1 MALKGTATIELT
13 NADGSK
19 EIIKHDNM
27 ITNAVNDLCLS
38 QRGEM
43 AAILKMVDQNESYAQ
58 AMFGGLLL
66 FGDTLN
72 DDPDDY
78 TLPSTNIIGYASQSA
93 YAGLDLA
100 RGSFN
105 QSEGGVQ
112 EDGSYKF
119 VWDFATSQGNGTIK
133 ALALCPNVMGK
144 IGASDTIVDS
154 ERSEFSFV
162 KSPVEPFNLYGRM
175 LSDSGTTDGISNWS
189 FHIAAIIGDIAY
201 AVDYYNL
208 RDNGDADSKAR
219 NVKYNGGI
227 LKLYKFR
234 LGTESISLADKVARA
249 RYIETID
256 IQIPE
261 SIRNF
266 FYTYTNV
273 YVLDC
278 NYNQRDKKL
287 IVFPSSYNAN
297 IPVNG
302 TMPYFDIDLVN
313 NMQITNY
320 TFTNTTAGSIY
331 QYNEAFVDGA
341 DIECSFRPY
350 DDYILVVSGA
360 EGDYRLYIVDRK
372 DNSKVIKVTCKDGDL
387 VLTNRYERFTSF
399 FADKNTVVIGFK
411 NKGTTYTRDAYIID
425 VKTGVAKKTNITG
438 YGVLSSNANTDF
450 GNKVIKIKTGD
461 YLAYCVA
468 INPFILTTKNNL
480 DSPVAKTA
488 SQTMKITYTLSEVSE
503 V

>member
-38 QRGEM
+38 QRGEQ
-43 AAILKMVDQNESYAQ
+43 AAILKMVNQNDSYAQ

-78 TLPSTNIIGYASQSA
+78 EIPSANIVGYASQSA

-105 QSEGGVQ
+105 QSEGGIQ

-133 ALALCPNVMGK
+133 SLALCPNVMGQ
-144 IGASDTIVDS
+144 IGASETIVDS
-154 ERSEFSFV
+154 ECGDFNFV
-162 KSPVEPFNLYGRM
+162 REPQAPFNSYGRM
-175 LSDSGTTDGISNWS
+175 LSDSGSIDGAPHWAYNIV
-189 FHIAAIIGDIAY
+189 AIIGGIAY

-208 RDNGDADSKAR
+208 YDDGTNNSG
-219 NVKYNGGI
+219 KYKSRCVSNNGGI
-227 LKLYKFR
+227 FKLYKFK
-234 LGTESISLADKVARA
+234 LCTDDISLADRVAMA
-249 RYIETID
+249 RYIECID
-256 IQIPE
+256 IQLPTE
-261 SIRNF
+261 L
-266 FYTYTNV
+266 TNA
-273 YVLDC
+273 YSTDAHNYKLSC
-278 NYNQRDKKL
+278 YYNQRDKKL
-287 IVFPSSYNAN
+287 IVFPCRLKSD

-302 TMPYFDIDLVN
+302 TLPYIDIDLVN

-320 TFTNTTAGSIY
+320 TFTNTTEGSISAS
-331 QYNEAFVDGA
+331 NIAFAGDG
-341 DIECSFRPY
+341 DEKYRFFVLS
-350 DDYILVVSGA
+350 DYILA
-360 EGDYRLYIVDRK
+360 LANKKIHIINRGD
-372 DNSKVIKVTCKDGDL
+372 
-387 VLTNRYERFTSF
+387 
-399 FADKNTVVIGFK
+399 NTVVKKATFK
-411 NKGTTYTRDAYIID
+411 GIDFIVSHYFYPIFVNKNTIILGIKTATD
-425 VKTGVAKKTNITG
+425 SKCIATHILDLKTGIMKQINVIG
-438 YGVLSSNANTDF
+438 YTPLTSKANVNF
-450 GNKVIKIKTGD
+450 GNKVIKIRTGT
-461 YLAYCVA
+461 YLTYYVT

-480 DSPVAKTA
+480 DAPVFKTA
-488 SQTMKITYTLSEVSE
+488 SQTMKITYTLSEVAE